1 MRASEVFM
9 GEFKPTAEI
18 EELAQRLASLEGRD
32 VNDVVAD
39 ALRRAL
45 QGRRETPLEAAERLR
60 QKYGFELTEQARKP
74 VDQSVFDELG
84 PQL

>member
-1 MRASEVFM
+1 M

-45 QGRRETPLEAAERLR
+45 QGRRETPSETAARILRKLGLTPAPNAHVPLPRDVYHELEGDR
-60 QKYGFELTEQARKP
+60 
-74 VDQSVFDELG
+74 
-84 PQL
+84 